1 MESTITAWG
10 SSMKHIHY
18 TDVEPEEVHE
28 GCKDVNIRWLITKD
42 DGAENFAMRLFEVG
56 PGGHTPFHTHDF
68 EHEVFIIS
76 GEGAIKIEGRVEIL
90 KKGDALFVPPD
101 VEHQF
106 LGSAEGSLR
115 FLCLIPNKD

>member
-1 MESTITAWG
+1 MESAITAWG

-18 TDVEPEEVHE
+18 TDVEPEEVRE

-56 PGGHTPFHTHDF
+56 PGGHTPFHTHDY

-106 LGSAEGSLR
+106 LSSAESSLR